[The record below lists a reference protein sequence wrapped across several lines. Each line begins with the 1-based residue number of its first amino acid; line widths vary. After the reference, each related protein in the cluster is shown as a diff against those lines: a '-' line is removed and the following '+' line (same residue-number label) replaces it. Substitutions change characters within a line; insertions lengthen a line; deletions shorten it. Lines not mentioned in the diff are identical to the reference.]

1 MLLMHMKPQPTVPER
16 AWTTLTHSLESA
28 LNVVDTIVMWPFR
41 VAESRRILE
50 TLAAMSDHDLQDIG
64 VTRYDLRDSLA
75 LPANY
80 DVGTFLADRRATHR
94 RQG

>member
-1 MLLMHMKPQPTVPER
+1 MLFMHMKPQPTVPER
-16 AWTTLTHSLESA
+16 AWTMLTRSLTLA
-28 LNVVDTIVMWPFR
+28 LAGLDTIVLWPFR

-50 TLAAMSDHDLQDIG
+50 ALAAMSDHDLQDIG

-80 DVGTFLADRRATHR
+80 DVGAFLADRRAAHR
-94 RQG
+94 RPI